1 MPCSISAGRS
11 GCAGA
16 VRTTLAF
23 ASAVALL
30 PSFLLASCTLPPE
43 VQSAWN
49 RYIKAEEA
57 YEGCKARRPQRC
69 DAEWA
74 AFNAA
79 RNNYHAA
86 KDVQP

>member
-1 MPCSISAGRS
+1 MPCSIPAGQS

-16 VRTTLAF
+16 VRTTVAA

-30 PSFLLASCTLPPE
+30 PGFLLASCTLPPE

-57 YEGCKARRPQRC
+57 YEGCKSAATSAMRRRMGCLQRGS
-69 DAEWA
+69 
-74 AFNAA
+74 
-79 RNNYHAA
+79 
-86 KDVQP
+86 Q